1 MPHVAGQEGW
11 KCYRMSDMPI
21 LVLPLLARYYVIKA
35 TSALSSTLVDPL
47 AGSPCEGSGPDRA
60 IVRAF
65 QPRTQF
71 R

>member
-1 MPHVAGQEGW
+1 
-11 KCYRMSDMPI
+11 MPI

-65 QPRTQF
+65 QPRTLF